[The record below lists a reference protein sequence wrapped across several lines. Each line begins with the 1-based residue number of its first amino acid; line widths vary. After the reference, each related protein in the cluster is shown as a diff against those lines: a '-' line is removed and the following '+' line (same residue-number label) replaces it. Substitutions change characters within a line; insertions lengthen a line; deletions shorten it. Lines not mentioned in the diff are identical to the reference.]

1 MTCTQEVSRTRLILS
16 DILCNDPL
24 RPSET
29 PIQTASATTQMS
41 RRPKEL
47 ASTR

>member
-16 DILCNDPL
+16 GVLCNDPL
-24 RPSET
+24 RPSGT
-29 PIQTASATTQMS
+29 PIQTASATTQTS
-41 RRPKEL
+41 RRPEEL